1 MVFTM
6 SHSYVSDDVTL
17 TNREALLEAV
27 FGEYRRG
34 DPIWDRLATIDVIR
48 QLMDGLPE
56 REARAVSLRFG
67 LLDNQPLT
75 NEKAGKL
82 LSRPVS
88 RERVHQLTAKAFSRI
103 RWKVWEI
110 LGISP
115 GEPIFT
121 KISRP
126 AHHHDRF
133 VSDTADPA
141 HIEAFLRAVFMR
153 GYFSHEPDLSDR
165 YNSVEGA
172 RLLLAMLRD
181 QRDAE
186 IVSLR
191 YGLGEGASPLSIADT
206 FRRVS
211 RSYTTTYVTV
221 YNHLGTALLHMQ
233 SYAQRVL
240 EQEQLAVPG
249 ATPIMELP
257 VSSQTW
263 LVELPI
269 HCGVHTVEELAS
281 RTDDDLLTHHR
292 FDQRTLRE
300 IRKAQAAYL
309 KSKNER
315 FDGKEDVQ

>member
-6 SHSYVSDDVTL
+6 SHPYVSNDVIL

-34 DPIWDRLATIDVIR
+34 DPTWDRLAAVDVIR
-48 QLMDGLPE
+48 QLIDSLPE

-67 LLDNQPLT
+67 LLDKHPLVY
-75 NEKAGKL
+75 EEVGKR
-82 LSRPVS
+82 LSPPIS
-88 RERVHQLTAKAFSRI
+88 RDRARQVTVRAFSRM
-103 RWKVWEI
+103 RGKVWEI
-110 LGISP
+110 LDITA

-121 KISRP
+121 KISRT

-133 VSDTADPA
+133 VSDTANPA
-141 HIEAFLRAVFMR
+141 QIETFVRDVFKT
-153 GYFSHEPDLSDR
+153 GYFSNEPDLTDR

-191 YGLGEGASPLSIADT
+191 YGLGGGATPLSVADT

-211 RSYTTTYVTV
+211 RTRTTTYITV
-221 YNHLGTALLHMQ
+221 YNHLRTALLHMQ
-233 SYAQRVL
+233 SHAQRVL
-240 EQEQLAVPG
+240 KQEQLAVPG

-257 VSSQTW
+257 VSSHTW
-263 LVELPI
+263 LVELRI

-281 RTDDDLLTHHR
+281 RTDEDLLAHHR
-292 FDQRTLRE
+292 FDQRALRE
-300 IRKAQAAYL
+300 IREAQAEYL
-309 KSKNER
+309 RTKSEQS
-315 FDGKEDVQ
+315 DGKEDK